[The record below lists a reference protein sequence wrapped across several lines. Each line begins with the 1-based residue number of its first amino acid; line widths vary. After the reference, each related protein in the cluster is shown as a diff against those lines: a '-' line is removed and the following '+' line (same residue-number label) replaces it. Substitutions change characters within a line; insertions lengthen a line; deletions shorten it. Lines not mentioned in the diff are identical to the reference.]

1 MIGEREMQVD
11 ESLYMKFPVA
21 LQRKLLNKE
30 IEFPDTT
37 KFTYERLLTYRAV
50 TRNYDD
56 NREVTLED
64 FKSYYELKKTP
75 KIPRGMRKDLIT
87 DPHYYGVSSFLKKEI
102 VEQKMK
108 FPNPKKKM
116 VVGYVYSEGGPE
128 DTNEKDQHVCWWL
141 YQGADVSGFK
151 LIGENNNE

>member
-1 MIGEREMQVD
+1 MQVD
-11 ESLYMKFPVA
+11 KSLFMKFPVA
-21 LQRKLLNKE
+21 LQEKLLNRE

-37 KFTYERLLTYRAV
+37 RFTYERILTYRAV
-50 TRNYDD
+50 ARNSDD

-75 KIPRGMRKDLIT
+75 KIPRGMKKDVT
-87 DPHYYGVSSFLKKEI
+87 MDPHYYGVSSFLKKEI

-116 VVGYVYSEGGPE
+116 AVGYVYCEGGPE
-128 DTNEKDQHVCWWL
+128 DTNDQHVCWWL
-141 YQGADVSGFK
+141 YEGTDVSGFR
-151 LIGENNNE
+151 LIGESNNE